1 MTDLNSPLLQYA
13 TFNLPRQR
21 VEVKSVWD
29 DESAW
34 TSSTSRATDTT
45 TTYYRAVPWLMRGIE
60 MRANALASVPFQIVR
75 GRTPID
81 TSDEYKDALG
91 ILPDPY
97 RILWLLEAALCFGP
111 AYLWRWSG
119 DEGLSRVG
127 RPGKGRGGRP
137 RERARLR
144 GQGQGGKR
152 ARARARAYVCGRGA
166 RSRGFSLFE
175 EQDIKVLQNCEAQET
190 VVGARGRGGEPSC

>member
-34 TSSTSRATDTT
+34 TSSTSRTTDKTAV
-45 TTYYRAVPWLMRGIE
+45 YYRSVPWLTRAIE

-75 GRTPID
+75 GETPVD

-97 RILWLLEAALCFGP
+97 RTLWLLEAALCFG
-111 AYLWRWSG
+111 ALA
-119 DEGLSRVG
+119 EFQGLAVLDRNSWVEIG
-127 RPGKGRGGRP
+127 GGRG
-137 RERARLR
+137 
-144 GQGQGGKR
+144 
-152 ARARARAYVCGRGA
+152 
-166 RSRGFSLFE
+166 
-175 EQDIKVLQNCEAQET
+175 
-190 VVGARGRGGEPSC
+190 